1 MFSFSDSTEYKV
13 FVLEN
18 LLCAKLLYDRGF
30 DVSGIRSLSD
40 SMLPQ
45 FLDILF
51 GDGNVEWEFFEPVP
65 PSCLEGLTEDD
76 DEFYWITSFLQRDHA
91 MISIKIPLLEELDGK
106 LRPKHYREL
115 EQIVKKL
122 VPGKLEE
129 PWDFEEIWW
138 YIFINFRW
146 QEQNGKKTGLLLHF
160 ADIDS
165 GWEEPYQAGWIYKTF
180 LSFWDRLQALKSE
193 VSKNARIHKRGNP
206 PGRYRLVDG
215 AEKIRGKRK
224 AGGPPVATET
234 DRKVA

>member
-1 MFSFSDSTEYKV
+1 LFSFDDSLEYKV

-18 LLCAKLLYDRGF
+18 LLYTKHLYDRGF
-30 DVSGIRSLSD
+30 DVSGIRSLSG
-40 SMLPQ
+40 SILPQ

-65 PSCLEGLTEDD
+65 PSCLEGLVEDD

-115 EQIVKKL
+115 EKIVKKL

-129 PWDFEEIWW
+129 PWEFEDVWCH
-138 YIFINFRW
+138 IFVGAKW
-146 QEQNGKKTGLLLHF
+146 LEENGKKVGLLLHF
-160 ADIDS
+160 VDIDS
-165 GWEEPYQAGWIYKTF
+165 GWEEPYQTGWICEIF

-193 VSKNARIHKRGNP
+193 VSKNARIHKHGNP
-206 PGRYRLVDG
+206 TRRYRLGDG

-224 AGGPPVATET
+224 AGRPAVIAEPDQRVA
-234 DRKVA
+234 